1 MKTKVKARDPKSVM
15 QGAERR
21 LHKTCD
27 QMEQL
32 QSRISLLKAR
42 HQRAIRRRPSAA
54 ESLGVQ
60 LCVMEGVYA
69 MYYTYAETQCQQL
82 AKALTPRDHSQQ

>member
-1 MKTKVKARDPKSVM
+1 MKTKVRARDQKSGV
-15 QGAERR
+15 QGAEMR

-32 QSRISLLKAR
+32 QGRISLLKAR
-42 HQRAIRRRPSAA
+42 HQRAMHRRPSAA

-60 LCVMEGVYA
+60 LCVLEGVYA
-69 MYYTYAETQCQQL
+69 MYYSYAEVQCERL
-82 AKALTPRDHSQQ
+82 AKALTPRDHSQ

>member
-1 MKTKVKARDPKSVM
+1 MKTKVRARDQRSAV

-32 QSRISLLKAR
+32 QGRISLLKAR
-42 HQRAIRRRPSAA
+42 HQRAMLRRPAAA

-60 LCVMEGVYA
+60 LCVLEGVYT
-69 MYYTYAETQCQQL
+69 MYYSYAEAQCQRL
-82 AKALTPRDHSQQ
+82 AKALTPSDQSQ